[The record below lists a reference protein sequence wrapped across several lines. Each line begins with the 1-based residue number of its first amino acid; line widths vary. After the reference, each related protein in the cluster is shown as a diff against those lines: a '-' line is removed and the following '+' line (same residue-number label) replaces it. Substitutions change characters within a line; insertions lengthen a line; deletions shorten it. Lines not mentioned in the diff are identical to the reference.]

1 MRSFLIVAVAILAFG
16 ATMTA
21 RAPEANAVV
30 CANGVVRAGCAGPRG
45 AVVVRKPVTPAC
57 RWVVVDG
64 VKVRRCV

>member
-30 CANGVVRAGCAGPRG
+30 CANGVVRAGCASLPP
-45 AVVVRKPVTPAC
+45 AVGWWSTASRSVDASDVTNL
-57 RWVVVDG
+57 R
-64 VKVRRCV
+64 